1 MGKRNVHLALAC
13 LRAGALA
20 LAFAQSPAAA
30 ADYPLRPVSLL
41 VASTPGGSTDTAA
54 RLLAE
59 RMSQVFGKRF
69 VVENRPGANG
79 TISAAALARAPA
91 DGHTLLFSSNQAFTL
106 APHVMKTL
114 PYDPLADF
122 APVTQGC
129 VIQLVLVAHPSL
141 GAATLAEFIAA
152 ARKAPG
158 RIQYASGGE
167 GSDHHLA
174 MELLQIGTGIRLDH
188 VPYKAGPLGYADVL
202 GGHVMAMFIVPGT
215 AARHVKEGRVVALG
229 VASARPIDTYPG
241 VPPISSVLPGYE
253 FEAWLGLNAPRGT
266 PPEVIA
272 RLNAEARAALAS
284 PEIAAKMTSMGLVPR
299 TGTPEELAALVQSD
313 HRKYGK
319 LIREIGLATR

>member
-1 MGKRNVHLALAC
+1 MLMRALGGLAACVLCAVLA
-13 LRAGALA
+13 
-20 LAFAQSPAAA
+20 PAHA
-30 ADYPLRPVSLL
+30 ADYPAKPVTLI

-59 RMSQVFGKRF
+59 RLSQRFGQRF

-79 TISAAALARAPA
+79 VISATALARAPA

-106 APHVMKTL
+106 APHLMKSL
-114 PYDPLADF
+114 PYDPVADF
-122 APVTQGC
+122 APITQGC

-141 GAATLAEFIAA
+141 KVATLAEFIAA
-152 ARKAPG
+152 AKQNPG

-174 MELLQIGTGIRLDH
+174 MELLQNGTGIRLDH

-215 AARHVKEGRVVALG
+215 AARHVKEGRIVALG
-229 VASARPIDTYPG
+229 VASARPIDSYPG
-241 VPPISSVLPGYE
+241 VPAIASVLPGYE

-266 PPEVIA
+266 PSDVIA
-272 RLNAEARAALAS
+272 RLNTEVRAALAA
-284 PEIAAKMTSMGLVPR
+284 PDIAAKMNAMGLVPR
-299 TGTPEELAALVQSD
+299 TGTPEQLAALVQADS
-313 HRKYGK
+313 RKYGK
-319 LIREIGLATR
+319 LIREIGLSAQ